1 MRVRALFPEHVGA
14 ARRLGHKVVE
24 TDFEAVV
31 ISCDPWL
38 AVTPEAWEIIQ
49 AAVRRLPRP
58 AKGRGRP
65 PANHDP
71 EVLRRAV
78 AAYGSKTAAAKAL
91 GMNRKTLRKYL
102 EGETCE

>member
-1 MRVRALFPEHVGA
+1 MRVQVLFPEHVAGA
-14 ARRLGHKVVE
+14 RQLGHKVVE

-49 AAVRRLPRP
+49 AAVRRLPR
-58 AKGRGRP
+58 GRGRP

-91 GMNRKTLRKYL
+91 GINRKTLRKYL